1 MHLLTMRLYQMSC
14 NGMEI
19 SESKRYIDYK
29 VYDVMKIKNKYGFR
43 IKLILYNNEEIDI
56 LDNYIEELCVQ
67 VSVKL
72 KQAK

>member
-1 MHLLTMRLYQMSC
+1 
-14 NGMEI
+14 MEI

-56 LDNYIEELCVQ
+56 LDNYIEELCV
-67 VSVKL
+67 
-72 KQAK
+72 